1 MAWCGCLRATNSC
14 LKSWSMP
21 CPPPP
26 QAAYLLGNQ
35 GAVDADSNDVSNAS
49 HYGNVFWTSLPPGQG
64 WLYSM
69 LIIGYSAAVVASQ
82 AIISGSYSIISQV
95 SRQ

>member
-1 MAWCGCLRATNSC
+1 M
-14 LKSWSMP
+14 
-21 CPPPP
+21 PPPP